1 MFAGI
6 TTETIRHNRWTTH
19 NQHHRMPQAVGQ
31 RVRRAFDYRDW
42 ERRRR
47 VLVESICREDEQG
60 QCQSQG
66 LVQAGPP
73 STVVHEGFGHDPAPL
88 GGSLAATE
96 PELGEPEAATGY
108 GPRRLTEQG
117 ALTLISATKHPEISD
132 ATVQADLARR

>member
-6 TTETIRHNRWTTH
+6 GTDTIRHNRRATRY
-19 NQHHRMPQAVGQ
+19 QHHRMPQGRWPTGAPGPRGRPRSVPIS
-31 RVRRAFDYRDW
+31 RAGASWPHPR
-42 ERRRR
+42 
-47 VLVESICREDEQG
+47 
-60 QCQSQG
+60 
-66 LVQAGPP
+66 P
-73 STVVHEGFGHDPAPL
+73 SYT
-88 GGSLAATE
+88 GGSGTIRLPSGSSPAATE